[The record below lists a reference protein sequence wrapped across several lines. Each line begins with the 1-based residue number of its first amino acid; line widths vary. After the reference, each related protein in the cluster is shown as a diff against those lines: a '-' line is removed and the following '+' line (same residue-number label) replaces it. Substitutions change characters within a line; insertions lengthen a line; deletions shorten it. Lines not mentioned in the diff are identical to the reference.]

1 MNDYENVE
9 CTRCGEKWYSD
20 KLAEEKE
27 VPDLCPTC
35 YRDSVRKIPEPP
47 TKIDLF
53 LEKISRKR
61 QEVPEKMSEK
71 KHDMVIWRENNK
83 LLISL
88 INTGLIITILVSIL
102 IYLLFIS
109 DSGLI

>member
-1 MNDYENVE
+1 MKDYKNVE
-9 CTRCGEKWYSD
+9 CTRCGHQWYKNGVED
-20 KLAEEKE
+20 GDLPE
-27 VPDLCPTC
+27 LCPQC

-47 TKIDLF
+47 TRTEILV
-53 LEKISRKR
+53 EKIR
-61 QEVPEKMSEK
+61 EK
-71 KHDMVIWRENNK
+71 KAELPQKIKEKRHDLTIWRENNK

-109 DSGLI
+109 DSGII